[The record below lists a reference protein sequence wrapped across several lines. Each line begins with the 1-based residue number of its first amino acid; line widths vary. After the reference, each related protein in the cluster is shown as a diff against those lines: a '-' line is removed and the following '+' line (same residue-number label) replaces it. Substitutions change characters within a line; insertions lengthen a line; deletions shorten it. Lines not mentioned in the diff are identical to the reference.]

1 MEPYVEV
8 RLGPRSYQVR
18 IAAGLLSRCGAEVAD
33 VELGPRAV
41 VVTNDVVG
49 PLYAGPVQASLEERG
64 VAVRVVTLPDGE
76 VHKSLATA
84 ERLYHELAAFR
95 MDRTSW
101 IAALGGGVVGDLAGF
116 VAATYMRGIAFVNF
130 PTTLLAQVDSAVG
143 GKTGVDL
150 PEGKN
155 LVGAF
160 YQPRRVLCD
169 LAVLTTLPREELIAG
184 MAEVVKYGVILDA
197 DFFAF
202 VEAELPAILNRD
214 TGALTEVVRA
224 SCAAK
229 AAVVEADETEAGR
242 RAVLNFGHTL
252 GHAFETLTGYSGPVH
267 GQAVAMG
274 MVAAA
279 RLARAMGLCDVALV
293 ERLCGLLERI
303 GLPTE
308 PPPLNPERVLEV
320 LAHDKKVRRGRLVM
334 VLPRAIGSVEIRD
347 DVDTELIR
355 EVLRPRTG

>member
-1 MEPYVEV
+1 MELQVG
-8 RLGPRSYQVR
+8 LGARSYPILIEGGILDRVGAYLAAHPAGAR
-18 IAAGLLSRCGAEVAD
+18 YGVISDETVAGYYGERLLAGLAEAGIAA
-33 VELGPRAV
+33 EL
-41 VVTNDVVG
+41 VTF
-49 PLYAGPVQASLEERG
+49 PAGEAQKHLGTV
-64 VAVRVVTLPDGE
+64 
-76 VHKSLATA
+76 
-84 ERLYHELAAFR
+84 ERLARELVRRGF
-95 MDRTSW
+95 DRRDAL
-101 IAALGGGVVGDLAGF
+101 IALGGGVPGDVTGFLAGIYLRGVPF
-116 VAATYMRGIAFVNF
+116 VQV
-130 PTTLLAQVDSAVG
+130 PTTLLAQVDSSVG

-184 MAEVVKYGVILDA
+184 MAEVVKHGVILDA